1 MNQAVVCEEDLGV
14 DTNVISTTSDGQP
27 QHRNELSTDSDL
39 QLGEESMRELVLR
52 LHGSL
57 DRQAIA
63 GWDAVEEEE
72 EEEIEEEE
80 GYLRHEQLSRF

>member
-39 QLGEESMRELVLR
+39 QLGEESMRELVHR

-57 DRQAIA
+57 D
-63 GWDAVEEEE
+63 
-72 EEEIEEEE
+72 IE
-80 GYLRHEQLSRF
+80 